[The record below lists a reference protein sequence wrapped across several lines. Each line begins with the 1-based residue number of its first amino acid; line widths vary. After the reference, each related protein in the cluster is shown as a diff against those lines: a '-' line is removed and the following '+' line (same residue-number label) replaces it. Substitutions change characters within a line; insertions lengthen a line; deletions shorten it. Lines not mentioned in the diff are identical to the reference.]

1 MEIKGTIA
9 VPLLRG
15 FAPYWN
21 IHITSPHVSTLLVL
35 LLAYSYSV
43 DVDLTILPDVVMEDA
58 TNGTELTSNYVT
70 ELTSNNVTEP
80 TSSTQGNRHDE
91 VLLLQLEK

>member
-43 DVDLTILPDVVMEDA
+43 DVDLTILPNVIMEDS
-58 TNGTELTSNYVT
+58 TNET
-70 ELTSNNVTEP
+70 ELTSNNVTDLTSDNVTKP
-80 TSSTQGNRHDE
+80 TSSTQVQCHNE
-91 VLLLQLEK
+91 VVLL